1 MKDNLATT
9 VKKKPLIILS
19 LSHLAIDINQGALP
33 ALLPFFKESLNLSY
47 ALAGA
52 VILFSN
58 LSSSIIQPLFGY
70 ISDRKQLKWI
80 LPLSPLIAG
89 SGIALSGFTPNY
101 LSLILLVIISGI
113 GVALFHPEG
122 FKVAYSFTGAKKA
135 TGVSIFAFG
144 GSMGLALGPIIAIT
158 ACTYFGLKGTPILII
173 PGFLIF
179 LLIILYK
186 DVLNKPEGDI
196 KDKEKKEKYEGS
208 ITNSQKVSFI
218 LLACLATIRAWTQFG
233 MATYIPFYYINY
245 LKGNPIYAGKLATT
259 FLVSGAVG
267 TLIGGPVADHLGH
280 KRFLLATL
288 FLSSILLSLF
298 FYTSGYVTFLLLA
311 ASGMILISSFGTTT
325 VMGQILLPKHLGMA
339 SGIMVGL
346 TISAGGLG
354 LTLLG
359 AIADR
364 WGVPLTIRIITLLPL
379 IAFLMGLF
387 VKYPKKTGGSE

>member
-1 MKDNLATT
+1 M
-9 VKKKPLIILS
+9 KKKPLIILS
-19 LSHLAIDINQGALP
+19 FSHLAIDINQGALP
-33 ALLPFFKESLNLSY
+33 ALLPFFKESLGLSY
-47 ALAGA
+47 ALAGT

-70 ISDRKQLKWI
+70 ISDRKSLKWI

-89 SGIALSGFTPNY
+89 SGIALSGFAPNY
-101 LSLILLVIISGI
+101 LFLIFLVIVSGI

-144 GSMGLALGPIIAIT
+144 GSMGIALGPIIAIT
-158 ACTYFGLKGTPILII
+158 ACTYLGLKGTPVIII
-173 PGFLIF
+173 PSLLIF
-179 LLIILYK
+179 LLIILNRHM
-186 DVLNKPEGDI
+186 LKPERDII
-196 KDKEKKEKYEGS
+196 KDKKEKNVS
-208 ITNSQKVSFI
+208 SVTRTQKMSFV
-218 LLACLATIRAWTQFG
+218 LLATLATIRALTQLG

-259 FLVSGAVG
+259 FLISGAIG
-267 TLIGGPVADHLGH
+267 TLMGGPIADYLGH
-280 KRFLLATL
+280 KRFLLGTL
-288 FLSSILLSLF
+288 FISAILLNLF
-298 FYTSGYVTFLLLA
+298 FYTSGYATFLLLA
-311 ASGMILISSFGTTT
+311 LSGMILISSFGTTT
-325 VMGQILLPKHLGMA
+325 VMGQILLPKHLAMA

-364 WGVPLTIRIITLLPL
+364 WGVPYAIRTITLLPL
-379 IAFLMGLF
+379 FAFLLGLF
-387 VKYPKKTGGSE
+387 VKYPQKTPGLK

>member
-1 MKDNLATT
+1 

-19 LSHLAIDINQGALP
+19 FSHLAIDINQGALP
-33 ALLPFFKESLNLSY
+33 ALLPFFKESLGLSY
-47 ALAGA
+47 ALAGT

-70 ISDRKQLKWI
+70 ISDRKSLKWI

-89 SGIALSGFTPNY
+89 SGIALSGFAPNY
-101 LSLILLVIISGI
+101 LFLIFLVIVSGI

-144 GSMGLALGPIIAIT
+144 GSMGIALGPIIAIT
-158 ACTYFGLKGTPILII
+158 ACTYLGLKGTPVIII
-173 PGFLIF
+173 PSLLIF
-179 LLIILYK
+179 LLIILNRHM
-186 DVLNKPEGDI
+186 LKPERDII
-196 KDKEKKEKYEGS
+196 KDKKEKNVS
-208 ITNSQKVSFI
+208 SVTRTQKVSFV
-218 LLACLATIRAWTQFG
+218 LLATLATIRALTQLG

-259 FLVSGAVG
+259 FLISGAIG
-267 TLIGGPVADHLGH
+267 TLMGGPIADYLGH
-280 KRFLLATL
+280 KRFLLGTL
-288 FLSSILLSLF
+288 FISAILLNLF
-298 FYTSGYVTFLLLA
+298 FYTSGYATFLLLA
-311 ASGMILISSFGTTT
+311 LSGMILISSFGTTT
-325 VMGQILLPKHLGMA
+325 VMGQILLPKHLAMA

-364 WGVPLTIRIITLLPL
+364 WGVPYAIRTITLLPL
-379 IAFLMGLF
+379 FAFLLGLF
-387 VKYPKKTGGSE
+387 VKYPQKTPGLK

>member
-1 MKDNLATT
+1 M
-9 VKKKPLIILS
+9 KKKPLIILS
-19 LSHLAIDINQGALP
+19 FSHLAIDINQGALP
-33 ALLPFFKESLNLSY
+33 ALLPFFKESLGLSY
-47 ALAGA
+47 ALAGT

-70 ISDRKQLKWI
+70 ISDRKSLKWI

-89 SGIALSGFTPNY
+89 SGIALSGFAPNY
-101 LSLILLVIISGI
+101 LFLIFLVIVSGI

-144 GSMGLALGPIIAIT
+144 GSMGIALGPIIAIT
-158 ACTYFGLKGTPILII
+158 ACTYLGLKGTPVIII
-173 PGFLIF
+173 PSLLIF
-179 LLIILYK
+179 LLIILNRHM
-186 DVLNKPEGDI
+186 LKPERDII
-196 KDKEKKEKYEGS
+196 KDKKEKNVS
-208 ITNSQKVSFI
+208 SVTRTQKVSFV
-218 LLACLATIRAWTQFG
+218 LLATLATIRALTQLG

-259 FLVSGAVG
+259 FLISGAIG
-267 TLIGGPVADHLGH
+267 TLMGGPIADYLGH
-280 KRFLLATL
+280 KRFLLGTL
-288 FLSSILLSLF
+288 FISAILLNLF
-298 FYTSGYVTFLLLA
+298 FYTSGYATFLLLA
-311 ASGMILISSFGTTT
+311 LSGMILISSFGTTT
-325 VMGQILLPKHLGMA
+325 VMGQILLPKHLAMA

-364 WGVPLTIRIITLLPL
+364 WGVPYAIRTITLLPL
-379 IAFLMGLF
+379 FAFLLGLF
-387 VKYPKKTGGSE
+387 VKYPQKTPGLK